1 MRMGCMLNCNVQR
14 VLTHEEQHMILTLDI
29 GNSQLFGGLFI
40 KDNIRLHFRRTSK
53 ERASSDEFGLFL
65 KQVIRENGFDP
76 NDVED
81 IVVSSVVPESN
92 HSVSSACIKY
102 FNIRPLMLQAGLKTG
117 LNLRIK
123 NPQEVGG
130 DLIAGMVAAAHQFQ
144 NKPLIVVDFG
154 TATTICVV
162 SRKREYLGGVFVPGL
177 RLSMEALEQQTSSL
191 PTVEIKVPDV
201 VLGRDTVENIQSGLY
216 YSSLGMIKEVCD
228 RLCDDT
234 FKNDK
239 DVMVIG
245 TGGFSRLFESANI
258 FDVIEPDLVLHGLY
272 KIWQLNKT

>member
-1 MRMGCMLNCNVQR
+1 
-14 VLTHEEQHMILTLDI
+14 MILTLDI

-40 KDNIRLHFRRTSK
+40 EDDIQLRFRRTSK

-76 NDVED
+76 DDIQD

-92 HSVSSACIKY
+92 HSVNSACIKY
-102 FNIRPLMLQAGLKTG
+102 FDIRPLMLQAGLKTG

-130 DLIAGMVAAAHQFQ
+130 DLIAGMVAAAYQFQ
-144 NKPLIVVDFG
+144 DKPLIVVDFG

-216 YSSLGMIKEVCD
+216 YSSLGMIKEVCN
-228 RLCDDT
+228 RLRSDT

-245 TGGFSRLFESANI
+245 TGGFSRLFESADI